1 VCVRTERACQSFS
14 QGFQQRAH
22 LGLLRTSTLYTAA
35 VTEHLLQAWTTCLC
49 GLHLCLRQEHCLAIE
64 SSFQAPQHRAA
75 CTCAPSCTLYCSRWF
90 VRGQHYRPRR
100 RHRWQ
105 LLSLPLPRVAL
116 RRAAVMA
123 PSARM
128 ALRLQNAVLLSHGA
142 ASRTRRATASSHTSP
157 LGPVRP
163 LQGLRTCGLSVPRR
177 AGRQQWCW
185 RHFGA
190 LSAKKESAPPPPPQ
204 QFDVGDADGAEDGE
218 EEEEYDELRVYL
230 LRYAGVT
237 GTVSARIL
245 LLAAATPFQTTTNSS
260 PRSTAGRLH
269 TCRQL
274 LADALSEGTY
284 RLAGLSE
291 EEDVELVGIAT
302 APEDV
307 EVGDLFVSL
316 KVCFLACISCSDV

>member
-1 VCVRTERACQSFS
+1 VRQDREACQSFS

-22 LGLLRTSTLYTAA
+22 LSLLRTSTLYTAA

-49 GLHLCLRQEHCLAIE
+49 GLHLCLRQEHCIGLHAHALHPALYT
-64 SSFQAPQHRAA
+64 APDGLCGGASQH
-75 CTCAPSCTLYCSRWF
+75 
-90 VRGQHYRPRR
+90 HRP

-105 LLSLPLPRVAL
+105 LVCPLPRVAL
-116 RRAAVMA
+116 RRAAAMA

-142 ASRTRRATASSHTSP
+142 STRTRRITASTHTP
-157 LGPVRP
+157 PRGPVRP

-185 RHFGA
+185 RHLGA
-190 LSAKKESAPPPPPQ
+190 RSAKKESAPPPPPPQ

-237 GTVSARIL
+237 GTVSARNL
-245 LLAAATPFQTTTNSS
+245 LLAAATRPSKQPLTRAHAQ
-260 PRSTAGRLH
+260 PLVVSTP
-269 TCRQL
+269 
-274 LADALSEGTY
+274 ADSY
-284 RLAGLSE
+284 
-291 EEDVELVGIAT
+291 
-302 APEDV
+302 
-307 EVGDLFVSL
+307 SL
-316 KVCFLACISCSDV
+316 TR